1 MGFFNKNSLSF
12 LCPKVIFFTKAW
24 FLFDFYEFEA
34 WTHILWWLL
43 WNLDVYDFERWI
55 YMCGDIK
62 HESWTI
68 FIMILIFGSW
78 IPIGNCVFWES
89 VCYKHVDV
97 EYLRYF
103 EWFDLLVLMELF
115 WTRVWK
121 KSTTWLILIDGKHDG
136 SRCIFIY
143 YWNCFVVDCLWND
156 LS

>member
-1 MGFFNKNSLSF
+1 MPKSNF
-12 LCPKVIFFTKAW
+12 LYKGMIFIWFLWIWSMNPYLMMIIMKSWCLWFWKMNLHVWRYKAW
-24 FLFDFYEFEA
+24 ILNDIYHDFDIWVVNPHWKLCF
-34 WTHILWWLL
+34 
-43 WNLDVYDFERWI
+43 
-55 YMCGDIK
+55 
-62 HESWTI
+62 
-68 FIMILIFGSW
+68 
-78 IPIGNCVFWES
+78 FWES